1 MKVFIK
7 ILVLILSIHTYVKA
21 DDSRDFQIE
30 GISLGDNLLDYI
42 NLKKINNNATNE
54 SRYEGTNFKRT
65 CIDDYGPIY
74 DRVCATYLNN
84 KKKIIQ
90 SVQGVLNFNK
100 VNYKICKSKMNNIDN
115 ELSSLFENLKKKDW
129 GLLELSSLKETYP
142 ESTYHPIT
150 FDFQDQSR
158 IQLACYNYPSI
169 NLTIFKIVIYNIE
182 IRKLLSSVAVE
193 K

>member
-1 MKVFIK
+1 MRIFLK
-7 ILVLILSIHTYVKA
+7 VLILIFILQSWTMA

-30 GISLGDNLLDYI
+30 GISLGDNLLDYF

-54 SRYEGTNFKRT
+54 SRFEGTNFKRT
-65 CIDDYGPIY
+65 CIEDYGSIY
-74 DRVCATYLNN
+74 DKVCATYLNN

-90 SVQGVLNFNK
+90 SVQGVLNYNK
-100 VNYKICKSKMNNIDN
+100 VNYKICKSKMKNVDN

-129 GLLELSSLKETYP
+129 GLLELSNLQETYP

-150 FDFQDQSR
+150 YDFQDQSR

-169 NLTIFKIVIYNIE
+169 NRTFFKIVIYNIE